1 MFSTANNTLPSTPGR
16 TLSLLACPIDE
27 LQYRTRR
34 SKGSAG
40 DSGEREMK
48 NLRALF
54 IGFVATAILATPVF
68 AQTFYGSIVGTI
80 TDTSGA
86 AVPAAKVTVS
96 SKATADRRTAETDT
110 SGNYQVL
117 NLVPGAYQINVE
129 ANGFKRLERS
139 EVEVQVAGSLR
150 VDASMEVG
158 DVTQVVEVSA
168 QAALIQTENASVS
181 QTVAGRA
188 VTEMA
193 LNGRNVMNLV
203 ALVPGVT
210 PGGLFMGPQATN
222 GNVQGFANFQ
232 AGGGQPNTG
241 GALVDGAPQVVQWY
255 HSISLI
261 PTQDAVQEFRVQ
273 LNNVEPE
280 FGQAANGVVSFTTK
294 SGTNGFHGSLYE
306 YLRNRSLN
314 ANNFFSNK
322 SGLSRPAYTQNQFG
336 ANLGGPIVKNKLF
349 FFFSQEAYRI
359 RTATTTTLTVPT
371 PAERAGDFSNYRNA
385 TGGVI
390 PIYDPTTTVP
400 RTPFSGNVIPPTR
413 LSNAAKAFLKYW
425 ALPNVAGVPFT
436 AVNNYVINAGSGN
449 SQDQYNFRFDYN
461 MSDKQRIFGRFTH
474 WQIDSQGAD
483 PQLVNGGSNNDRT
496 IHNAVLGDSYTLTPN
511 TILDFRLSYLRFWAT
526 ASNALRDTDLT
537 TLGWPAFY
545 NTSFTV
551 PRSVPTMAPAGF
563 SSSQGG
569 GSKNIQL
576 SETQSAS
583 VGLTT
588 IKGKHTIKAGGEY
601 RIMPGSWGEGGGS
614 GIGTFSF
621 TNLFT
626 SVNPASPGSTGA
638 GLASYMLGLGSA
650 GGVSNYTFV
659 AQQEIY
665 AGAYVGDT
673 YRLTNRLTLNIGVR
687 WENPGY
693 FTERYDHATV
703 FQTAAVNPVV
713 QGLGLP
719 YKGDLVLVNSDR
731 YKDRHN
737 IHPHYNLFEPRV
749 GLTYRV
755 TTNDVIRAGFGT
767 THMSNDLFRDL
778 TPLASPVNFSPTFW
792 IPTLDG
798 SVTAASTLDNPFPN
812 GINQTLARN
821 PSYEKDLLGRQVAAI
836 LPDEP
841 PGYMMQ
847 WNFGIEHQIG
857 DGAAAGLSY
866 VASRGVHLMGGYS
879 FSGIVGTSL
888 NQIPDQ
894 YLSLGSQLLQQVP
907 NPFFGTVQTGILS
920 NKTVPYGQLL
930 TPYPQ
935 YAGTYSANVAGYDS
949 TYHSLQAKF
958 QKRFHAGGSLLGS
971 YTLSKNMGDTD
982 NITSYIEGT
991 TYPFGQVQNFHD
1003 FAGSRAELSFSVRHR
1018 LVVSYVL
1025 DFPFGK
1031 GKRYLSNVNGVVNRV
1046 VSGWGLNGITTL
1058 QAGYPLAITAQPSV
1072 LTTQF
1077 YSGAIRP
1084 NVAADCQKT
1093 IDGSWQSKLNKQFN
1107 TACFTQPAQFAYG
1120 NESRTDPTLRAP
1132 GIANWD
1138 MALYKGTPITET
1150 INLQFRAEFFNV
1162 ANRVQFW
1169 PGGTQ
1174 LGTSQFGVV
1183 SQQRNDPRSVQLSLR
1198 VNF

>member
-1 MFSTANNTLPSTPGR
+1 MLFYVPSRLMSYDARRLEAQPGKVSPMTRPSKRFSTTFITVILVIG
-16 TLSLLACPIDE
+16 LLASSTI
-27 LQYRTRR
+27 
-34 SKGSAG
+34 
-40 DSGEREMK
+40 
-48 NLRALF
+48 
-54 IGFVATAILATPVF
+54 

-86 AVPAAKVTVS
+86 MVPGAKVILS
-96 SKATADRRTAETDT
+96 SKGTADTRTVQSDA
-110 SGNYQVL
+110 SGNYQFL
-117 NLVPGAYQINVE
+117 SLVPGAYQIDIE
-129 ANGFKRLERS
+129 ASGFKKLQRN
-139 EVEVQVAGSLR
+139 EVQVEVAGALR
-150 VDASMEVG
+150 VDATMQVG
-158 DVTQVVEVSA
+158 DLGQTVEVSA

-280 FGQAANGVVSFTTK
+280 YGQAANGVVSFTTK
-294 SGTNGFHGSLYE
+294 SGTNEFHGSAYE

-314 ANNFFSNK
+314 ANNFFSNIA
-322 SGLSRPAYTQNQFG
+322 GLTRPAYTQNQFG
-336 ANLGGPIVKNKLF
+336 TNIGGPIVKNKLF

-371 PAERAGDFSNYRNA
+371 VAERAGDFSNYRTA
-385 TGGVI
+385 TGTMT
-390 PIYDPTTTVP
+390 PIYDPATSIP
-400 RTPFSGNVIPPTR
+400 RTPFPGNIIPTTR
-413 LSNAAKAFLKYW
+413 LNSAAKAFLKYW
-425 ALPNVAGVPFT
+425 ALPNVPGVPFT
-436 AVNNYVINAGSGN
+436 AVNNYVVNAGSGN
-449 SQDQYNFRFDYN
+449 TQDQYNFRFDYN
-461 MSDKQRIFGRFTH
+461 LNEKQRIFGRFTH
-474 WQIDSQGAD
+474 WQIGAQGAD
-483 PQLVNGGSNNDRT
+483 PQQVGAASNSDRT
-496 IHNAVLGDSYTLTPN
+496 IHNAVLGDSYSLTPT
-511 TILDFRLSYLRFWAT
+511 TILDVRLSYLRFWSAGSS
-526 ASNALRDTDLT
+526 AFRGVDLT
-537 TLGWPAFY
+537 TLGWPASY
-545 NTSFTV
+545 NSQFTV

-569 GSKNIQL
+569 GAKNIQL
-576 SETQSAS
+576 SEIQSAS
-583 VGLTT
+583 GGLTT

-601 RIMPGSWGEGGGS
+601 RIMPGSWGEGGGA

-626 SVNPASPGSTGA
+626 SINPASPGSTGA

-650 GGVSNYTFV
+650 GGVSNYTYV

-673 YRLTNRLTLNIGVR
+673 YRATNKLTLNLGLR

-703 FQTAAVNPVV
+703 FQTQAVNPVV

-737 IHPHYNLFEPRV
+737 ITPHYKLFEPRL
-749 GLTYRV
+749 GLTYRL
-755 TTNDVIRAGFGT
+755 TERDVIRAGFGT

-798 SVTAASTLDNPFPN
+798 SVTAASTLDNPFPG

-836 LPDEP
+836 LPSEP

-857 DGAAAGLSY
+857 DAAMAGLSY

-894 YLSLGSQLLQQVP
+894 YLALGSQLLQQVP
-907 NPFFGTVQTGILS
+907 NPFYGTVQTGVLS
-920 NKTVPYGQLL
+920 NKTIPYGQLL

-935 YAGTYSANVAGYDS
+935 YAGTYSANLAGFDS
-949 TYHSLQAKF
+949 EYHSFQAKF
-958 QKRFHAGGSLLGS
+958 QKRFRAGGSLLSS
-971 YTLSKNMGDTD
+971 YTLAKNIGTTD

-991 TYPFGQVQNFHD
+991 SYPFGQIQNFHD
-1003 FAGSRAELSFSVRHR
+1003 FKGSRAEMSFSVRHR

-1025 DFPFGK
+1025 DLPFGK
-1031 GKRYLSNVNGVVNRV
+1031 EKRFLSNAAGAVNKI

-1058 QAGYPLAITAQPSV
+1058 QAGYPLALTAQPSV
-1072 LTTQF
+1072 LFTQF

-1084 NVAADCQKT
+1084 NVVAGCVKN
-1093 IDGSWQSKLNKQFN
+1093 IDGSWQSRLSKQFN

-1120 NESRTDPTLRAP
+1120 TESRSDPSLRAP

-1138 MALYKGTPITET
+1138 LAIFKGTPITER
-1150 INLQFRAEFFNV
+1150 INLQFRAEFFNL

-1169 PGGTQ
+1169 PGGTV
-1174 LGTSQFGVV
+1174 LGTAQFGVV